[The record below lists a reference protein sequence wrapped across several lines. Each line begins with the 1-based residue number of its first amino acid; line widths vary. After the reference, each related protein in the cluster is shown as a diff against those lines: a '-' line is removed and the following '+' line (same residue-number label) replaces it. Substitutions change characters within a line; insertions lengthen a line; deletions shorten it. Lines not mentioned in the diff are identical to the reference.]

1 VAPFWFWLKSD
12 GEKAKDEEDNM
23 PKGYWIGRVDVIKPE
38 GYQAYGVALAE
49 VLRKY
54 GAKFLVRAGTFEA
67 VEGKARARNIVLE
80 FKDHAT
86 ALSCYRSPEY
96 TKAKAL
102 RAGAVDIDIIVIEGY
117 DGPQPTD

>member
-1 VAPFWFWLKSD
+1 
-12 GEKAKDEEDNM
+12 
-23 PKGYWIGRVDVIKPE
+23 
-38 GYQAYGVALAE
+38 
-49 VLRKY
+49 
-54 GAKFLVRAGTFEA
+54 
-67 VEGKARARNIVLE
+67 VLE

-86 ALSCYRSPEY
+86 ALACYRSPEY